1 MKEIEDDKN
10 MFLDWKNQYC
20 ENSNTTQRNLQISRE
35 YGNGTKA
42 EIQING
48 TGQKAQR

>member
-1 MKEIEDDKN
+1 MKKIEDDKN
-10 MFLDWKNQYC
+10 MFLYQKNQYC
-20 ENSNTTQRNLQISRE
+20 ENSNTTQRSLQISRE

-42 EIQING
+42 EIQINE

>member
-1 MKEIEDDKN
+1 MKKIEDDKN
-10 MFLDWKNQYC
+10 MFLYYNNQYF
-20 ENSNTTQRNLQISRE
+20 ENRNTTQRSLQISRE

-42 EIQING
+42 EIQINE